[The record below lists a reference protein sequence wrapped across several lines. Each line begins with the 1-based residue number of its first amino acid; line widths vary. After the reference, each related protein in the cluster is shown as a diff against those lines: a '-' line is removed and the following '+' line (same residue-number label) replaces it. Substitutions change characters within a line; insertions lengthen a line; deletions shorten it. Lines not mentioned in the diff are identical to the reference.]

1 MTRETK
7 IGLLVGLAF
16 IIVIGILLSDHLT
29 STSEPAMA
37 PLAQAG
43 DSVREG
49 VAMPGVADVAP
60 AAPVISP
67 PQQIM
72 PAQPVM
78 TRQELTTPAPAPVQ
92 IVKIG
97 PPAAPNFSQP
107 PVTITGQAAPQGVVT
122 YPQSIDPGVEVV
134 GADPPPIITHT
145 PLPGETALSQVAQQH
160 GEQLVTAD
168 GSQTSGSQ
176 PGVARAQPQVAAGE
190 YVAQPGDSLSKMA
203 SKLMGG
209 NNKANRDAII
219 AANPTL
225 KSDPNKIIAG
235 RKYMIPLPGA
245 TTPVAVAPPPVVK
258 APVQAPPPQTA
269 SSQPE
274 YWYTV
279 KEGDNLW
286 KIAENQLGDGSAYT
300 AIKELNKD
308 TLKGGDT
315 VRVDMKLRLPARPVA
330 SAE

>member
-49 VAMPGVADVAP
+49 VAMPGGAETAP
-60 AAPVISP
+60 VAPVISA
-67 PQQIM
+67 PQQIT
-72 PAQPVM
+72 PPQPVL
-78 TRQELTTPAPAPVQ
+78 TRQELTAPAPQPVQ

-97 PPAAPNFSQP
+97 PPAAQNAQQP
-107 PVTITGQAAPQGVVT
+107 PVTITGPAAPPEVVS
-122 YPQSIDPGVEVV
+122 YPQSIDPGTEVV
-134 GADPPPIITHT
+134 GADPPPIITRT
-145 PLPGETALSQVAQQH
+145 PLPGENALSQVAQQH
-160 GEQLVTAD
+160 GEELVTAD
-168 GSQTSGSQ
+168 GSQ
-176 PGVARAQPQVAAGE
+176 PGQARSPAQTVSGE
-190 YVAQPGDSLSKMA
+190 YIAQSGDSLSKMA
-203 SKLMGG
+203 SKLMGS
-209 NNKANRDAII
+209 NSKANREAII

-225 KSDPNKIIAG
+225 RADPNKVIAG
-235 RKYMIPLPGA
+235 RKYMIPLPG
-245 TTPVAVAPPPVVK
+245 TTPPAAAPSPVVE
-258 APVQAPPPQTA
+258 APAAQTPTV

-279 KEGDNLW
+279 KEGDSLW
-286 KIAENQLGDGSAYT
+286 RIAETQLGDGNAYA
-300 AIKELNKD
+300 AIKELNKE

-315 VRVDMKLRLPARPVA
+315 VVVNMKLRLPARPVA
-330 SAE
+330 SVE